1 MKLPIQG
8 PSPCGGTVAN
18 LIFLILALGLCGLC
32 TFQFKREGE
41 LRQALER
48 LSRTNATVMGERDEA
63 RKEALRWKADVTEKT
78 SQFAGLEDTIR
89 SNSLIIK
96 TLSSQ
101 YRGATN
107 TVAGLTRNRDEYK
120 DLFEQQRHLSEKAT
134 AATLKI
140 KTEAEAELKRLAAL
154 AEERTTAANK
164 CVQEYNELVRTFEKF
179 RAQVL
184 APPPPAK

>member
-1 MKLPIQG
+1 MKLSIQG
-8 PSPCGGTVAN
+8 TSPSGGTVAN

-41 LRQALER
+41 LRQTLEG
-48 LSRTNATVMGERDEA
+48 LSHTHATVMGERDEA

-78 SQFAGLEDTIR
+78 SQFAGLEDMVR
-89 SNSLIIK
+89 SNNLILN
-96 TLSSQ
+96 TLRAQ

-107 TVAGLTRNRDEYK
+107 TVAGLSRNRDEYK
-120 DLFEQQRHLSEKAT
+120 DLFEQQRSISEKAT

-140 KTEAEAELKRLAAL
+140 KGDAEAELKRLAAL

-164 CVQEYNELVRTFEKF
+164 CGQEYTELVRTFEKF

-184 APPPPAK
+184 AQQQPAK